1 MLLEGLESLIRAG
14 VRQPLWSDVETNCI
28 VDIDRDAVL
37 TMIPHRDPF
46 LFVDK
51 ITALDVHGNR
61 IRGRRFISP
70 DDPLFRGHF
79 PGNPIYPGVLQ
90 LEMIGQLALCLLH
103 SAVPELDGEIR
114 AVRIHHAVF
123 LREVSA
129 GEWVD
134 VVANVVRSDEYGAVC
149 SGQILKGDTI
159 CAFGILEV
167 FFVER

>member
-103 SAVPELDGEIR
+103 SACK
-114 AVRIHHAVF
+114 A
-123 LREVSA
+123 SA
-129 GEWVD
+129 
-134 VVANVVRSDEYGAVC
+134 
-149 SGQILKGDTI
+149 
-159 CAFGILEV
+159 
-167 FFVER
+167 